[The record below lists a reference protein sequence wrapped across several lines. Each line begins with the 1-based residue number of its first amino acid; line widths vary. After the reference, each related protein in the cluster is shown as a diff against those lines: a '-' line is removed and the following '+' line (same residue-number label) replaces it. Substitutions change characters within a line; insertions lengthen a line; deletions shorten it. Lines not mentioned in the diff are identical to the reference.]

1 MIYLLIKI
9 LYYWLS
15 SLDNFDASLYCF
27 EIIRKLLSNSKNL
40 TDFLTGIVK
49 NMFKLLDKWGR
60 RIRGKPITLN
70 EIFICIDVIVSV
82 IFGIIQIKRTK
93 VLSISHGFINADE
106 SELDSLLMLLSN
118 NNFFLFL
125 LLF

>member
-1 MIYLLIKI
+1 M
-9 LYYWLS
+9 
-15 SLDNFDASLYCF
+15 
-27 EIIRKLLSNSKNL
+27 
-40 TDFLTGIVK
+40 TDSLTGIVK

-93 VLSISHGFINADE
+93 VMSISHAFINADE

>member
-1 MIYLLIKI
+1 MIYLVIKI

-15 SLDNFDASLYCF
+15 SFDDFDASLYCF
-27 EIIRKLLSNSKNL
+27 EIIRKLLSDSKNL
-40 TDFLTGIVK
+40 TDFLIGIVK
-49 NMFKLLDKWGR
+49 NMFRLLDKWGR

-93 VLSISHGFINADE
+93 VMSITHAFINADE
-106 SELDSLLMLLSN
+106 SELDYDDKEKFKNDKLWYDLKI
-118 NNFFLFL
+118 
-125 LLF
+125 

>member
-1 MIYLLIKI
+1 MIYLVIKI

-15 SLDNFDASLYCF
+15 SFDNFDASLYCF
-27 EIIRKLLSNSKNL
+27 EIIRKLLSDSKNL

-49 NMFKLLDKWGR
+49 NMFRLLDKRGR

-70 EIFICIDVIVSV
+70 EIFICIAVIVSV

-93 VLSISHGFINADE
+93 VMSITHAFINADE
-106 SELDSLLMLLSN
+106 SELDYDDKEKFKNDKLWYDLKI
-118 NNFFLFL
+118 
-125 LLF
+125 